1 MTLEWD
7 RMIRRISTKWVLAV
21 LAAVIVPFV
30 GLAWLVNTKVS
41 DRMAG
46 DVVRYH
52 LLRMATELANRIDDE
67 IEERRK
73 DVAFLATVPLV
84 SWFVAGPDND
94 AGVFGYQVEGLI
106 DSMVR
111 QSGVY
116 DYVMVIDRNGR
127 VVRTNTIRADGT
139 PLPSTVI
146 GHLEDQKYSQTR
158 WFQDALE
165 KGAATID
172 FHRVQASVSDESYS
186 GWYVGFVH
194 RIALQPDQLEKNV
207 QVGVILALMNW
218 EHIQSHVSN
227 FGRRRPTPE
236 GEGSVGEDIYASSYA
251 WMWASDAD
259 TIIAHPDEIYGTR
272 VSTLEGGALKPLIA
286 AARAADGGMYP
297 EYEFKGVAK
306 KAAFQHC
313 RGPDQG
319 GFGWVVGVGVD
330 VDDIYAPV
338 RELSRWL
345 YTSSAVAL
353 ALAVLLTVTVAH
365 RTTRPIRELEQLT
378 RRVGQGDLDAR
389 IDVRSNDELGQLASS
404 FNRMTAELK
413 ENREKLVRAEKEKA
427 WREMARQV
435 AHEIK
440 NPLTPISLSVGLLR
454 RSRDEQSPEFDK
466 ILDRTIDLIQR
477 QVENMRDVARDFYA
491 FAGEHKDL
499 RPVSASDILD
509 DVLTLNEAL
518 AEERG
523 VRLRRDPS
531 ADGELVRADAD
542 ELQRALLNLV
552 SNAIEA
558 MPDGG
563 DLHTRVS
570 VEGEQVVIEI
580 RDTGTG
586 LSAEASQRLFEPYF
600 TTRSSGTG
608 LGLAIVRRI
617 IEDMGGSVSL
627 ENSST
632 GRGAVAR
639 VVLPREQGS
648 A

>member
-1 MTLEWD
+1 
-7 RMIRRISTKWVLAV
+7 MIRRISTKWVLAV

-52 LLRMATELANRIDDE
+52 LVTMVTELANRIDDE
-67 IEERRK
+67 IEERRG
-73 DVAFLATVPLV
+73 DVAWMAGMPFVNYLV
-84 SWFVAGPDND
+84 DRD
-94 AGVFGYQVEGLI
+94 LDDEDGVFRMTVEGNI
-106 DSMVR
+106 DRMIAER
-111 QSGVY
+111 EVY
-116 DYVMVIDRNGR
+116 DYVVVIDQSGRAMATNTTLANGAPLPPMVIAR
-127 VVRTNTIRADGT
+127 
-139 PLPSTVI
+139 LM
-146 GHLEDQKYSQTR
+146 DQKYSDRR
-158 WFQDALE
+158 WFREAMRTGQ
-165 KGAATID
+165 ATID
-172 FHRVQASVSDESYS
+172 FHYVEMGVVDEDYD
-186 GWYVGFVH
+186 GWYVGFIH
-194 RIALQPDQLEKNV
+194 RIALQPYQLEKDV

-218 EHIQSHVSN
+218 EHIQSHVSS
-227 FGRRRPTPE
+227 FGLRNPTLE
-236 GEGSVGEDIYASSYA
+236 GEGSVGEDIFASSYA

-259 TIIAHPDEIYGTR
+259 TIIAHPDELYGTR
-272 VSTLEGGALKPLIA
+272 VSTLESGALKPLIA
-286 AARAADGGMYP
+286 AARAADYGMYP
-297 EYEFKGVAK
+297 DYEFKGVAK

-313 RGPDQG
+313 RGSDQG

-330 VDDIYAPV
+330 DDDIYAPV

-365 RTTRPIRELEQLT
+365 RTTKPIRELEQLT
-378 RRVGQGDLDAR
+378 RRVGHGDLDAR

-413 ENREKLVRAEKEKA
+413 ENREQLVQAEKEKA

-491 FAGEHKDL
+491 FAGEHKDP

-523 VRLRRDPS
+523 VRLRRDSS
-531 ADGELVRADAD
+531 ADAELVRADAD

-570 VEGEQVVIEI
+570 VEGEQLVIEI

>member
-1 MTLEWD
+1 
-7 RMIRRISTKWVLAV
+7 MIRRISTKWVLAV
-21 LAAVIVPFV
+21 LAAVVVPFV

-52 LLRMATELANRIDDE
+52 LLTMATELANRIDDE
-67 IEERRK
+67 IEERRG
-73 DVAFLATVPLV
+73 DVTVIAGEPFINYLVDDQGDEEGVYRANVEAFI
-84 SWFVAGPDND
+84 N
-94 AGVFGYQVEGLI
+94 
-106 DSMVR
+106 SMVTER
-111 QSGVY
+111 AVY
-116 DYVMVIDRNGR
+116 DYVVVIDRDGTGMA
-127 VVRTNTIRADGT
+127 TNTLQADGED
-139 PLPSTVI
+139 LPSTAI
-146 GHLEDQKYSQTR
+146 GALMDQDYLDRR
-158 WFQDALE
+158 WFREAMQS
-165 KGAATID
+165 GRATID
-172 FHRVQASVSDESYS
+172 FHRVELGLADEDLD

-194 RIALQPDQLEKNV
+194 RIAPQDYQDPDEKL
-207 QVGVILALMNW
+207 GVVLALMSW
-218 EHIQSHVSN
+218 EHVQSHVSRS
-227 FGRRRPTPE
+227 GVRDLTQE
-236 GEGSVGEDIYASSYA
+236 GEGSVGADIYESSYA
-251 WMWASDAD
+251 WMWSSDTD
-259 TIIAHPDEIYGTR
+259 TIIAHPDELLYGTR
-272 VSTLEGGALKPLIA
+272 VSTLEDGGLKPLIE
-286 AARAADGGMYP
+286 AARAAEWGMYP
-297 EYEFKGVAK
+297 DYEFKGEAK
-306 KAAFQHC
+306 KAAFKHC
-313 RGPDQG
+313 HSPEQG

-330 VDDIYAPV
+330 DDDIYAPV

-345 YTSSAVAL
+345 FTSSAIAL

-365 RTTRPIRELEQLT
+365 RTTRPIRELDQLT
-378 RRVGQGDLDAR
+378 RRVGHGDLDAR
-389 IDVRSNDELGQLASS
+389 IDVHTNDELGQLAMS

-413 ENREKLVRAEKEKA
+413 ENREQLVQAEKEKA

-491 FAGEHKDL
+491 FAGEHKDP
-499 RPVSASDILD
+499 RPVSASEILD

-523 VRLRRDPS
+523 VRLKRAPN
-531 ADGELVRADAD
+531 ADGVVVRADAD

-563 DLHTRVS
+563 DLRTEVS
-570 VEGEQVVIEI
+570 VEGDQVVIEI

-586 LSAEASQRLFEPYF
+586 ISEEVAERLFEPYF

-617 IEDMGGSVSL
+617 IEDMGGSVTL

-639 VVLPREQGS
+639 VALPSLQNS
-648 A
+648 